1 MTAAEGSA
9 YAAPAQSRPHAPHPF
24 SRLFPRSFP
33 CPPSLHP
40 FPLLR
45 TCAPAHTAMRTRC
58 HMNTPP
64 RSSCKRAAIRTRR
77 RAPRGGTF
85 FTRKSRAAEKL
96 RRAAL
101 TNTAAPPLFFPRRR
115 CPLFSPA
122 SLIFYTGRRRK
133 APARCR
139 GRRGSSPS
147 AAHRRPHQRF
157 PAPAFAHGKGAQAP
171 PR

>member
-1 MTAAEGSA
+1 MTAAEGFA
-9 YAAPAQSRPHAPHPF
+9 ACAAPAQSRPHAPHPF

-40 FPLLR
+40 FPLPR
-45 TCAPAHTAMRTRC
+45 TCAPAHTAMRTRR

-64 RSSCKRAAIRTRR
+64 RPARR
-77 RAPRGGTF
+77 NIFYAQKPRGGTF
-85 FTRKSRAAEKL
+85 FSRKSRAAEKL

-157 PAPAFAHGKGAQAP
+157 PAPAFVRGKGAQAP